1 MTKRALRVYKI
12 VAAAQQTR
20 RKEDDFIKEYVN
32 AFSYEIQFFSFKYC
46 YYYYTHVALLA
57 LSLSLSRSKLSL
69 SLLSFI
75 SCLKWSFLFE
85 PTEHSFLSSLVLATD
100 RFRWCRLR
108 INRLFLKARCSPSRR
123 NICRYL
129 LLLLLLL
136 APLPLLVF
144 QKTKI
149 DLIKNRLKRFV
160 LPAHSFVEF
169 ILPRVLREWISSGH
183 ESIHRISSFI
193 LLKVILVVNF
203 RRKELPFCG

>member
-20 RKEDDFIKEYVN
+20 RKEDDFMKEYVN

-46 YYYYTHVALLA
+46 YYYYTHMSRC
-57 LSLSLSRSKLSL
+57 SLFRCRSKLSL

-100 RFRWCRLR
+100 RFQWCRLR
-108 INRLFLKARCSPSRR
+108 INRLFLKACCSPSRR
-123 NICRYL
+123 NICRYYCCCYCSRHCH
-129 LLLLLLL
+129 
-136 APLPLLVF
+136 F
-144 QKTKI
+144 WCSRRQI
-149 DLIKNRLKRFV
+149 DLIKYRLKRFV
-160 LPAHSFVEF
+160 LPTHSFVEL

-193 LLKVILVVNF
+193 LLKVILVVLF
-203 RRKELPFCG
+203 RRKELPFFR

>member
-1 MTKRALRVYKI
+1 MHFLTKSNSSRSSIATTIIRARRAARSSV
-12 VAAAQQTR
+12 VAQNSL
-20 RKEDDFIKEYVN
+20 FL
-32 AFSYEIQFFSFKYC
+32 F
-46 YYYYTHVALLA
+46 
-57 LSLSLSRSKLSL
+57 SLS
-69 SLLSFI
+69 FHD
-75 SCLKWSFLFE
+75 LKWSFLFE

-136 APLPLLVF
+136 APLALLVF

-149 DLIKNRLKRFV
+149 DLIKYRLKRFV

-193 LLKVILVVNF
+193 LLKVILVVLF
-203 RRKELPFCG
+203 RRKELPFFR

>member
-20 RKEDDFIKEYVN
+20 RKKDDFMKEYVN

-46 YYYYTHVALLA
+46 YYYYTRTSRC
-57 LSLSLSRSKLSL
+57 SLFRCRSKLSL

-75 SCLKWSFLFE
+75 SWFKMIFLFE

-193 LLKVILVVNF
+193 LLKVILVVLF
-203 RRKELPFCG
+203 RRKELPFFR

>member
-1 MTKRALRVYKI
+1 MHFLTKSNSSRSSIATTIIRTCRAARSFV
-12 VAAAQQTR
+12 VAQSLKTLS
-20 RKEDDFIKEYVN
+20 
-32 AFSYEIQFFSFKYC
+32 FSSLFHFMFKMIFSF
-46 YYYYTHVALLA
+46 
-57 LSLSLSRSKLSL
+57 R
-69 SLLSFI
+69 
-75 SCLKWSFLFE
+75 
-85 PTEHSFLSSLVLATD
+85 TD
-100 RFRWCRLR
+100 RTFFP
-108 INRLFLKARCSPSRR
+108 LFTCACYGQVSMMPTANQQIIFEGMLFALEKEHLP
-123 NICRYL
+123 L

-149 DLIKNRLKRFV
+149 DLIKYRLKRFV
-160 LPAHSFVEF
+160 FPAHSFVEL